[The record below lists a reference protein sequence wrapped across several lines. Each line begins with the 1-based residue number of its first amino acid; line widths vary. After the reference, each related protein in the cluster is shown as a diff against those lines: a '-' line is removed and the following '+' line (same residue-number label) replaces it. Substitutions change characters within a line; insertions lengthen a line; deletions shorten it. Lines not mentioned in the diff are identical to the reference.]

1 MLNKRTLLTKINRFI
16 DGNEV
21 IVITGMRQV
30 GKTSLIR
37 LILDDLPD
45 GLPSFCLDLEDMN
58 LLEICNKGAD
68 SLVAYL
74 KLLGADFTR
83 RLLVAIDEIQYLEN
97 PSNLLKLLHD
107 HHPEIKLIVS
117 GSSSLEIRSKFS
129 DSMAGRKALFEL
141 DTLSFAEFLNFR
153 DQKALQVKNNTGT
166 LASAVEQGPNE
177 HSMLASVILEP
188 HLSDYLTWGGFP
200 GVTLHAEAERK
211 QSLLR
216 DIHTS
221 YIRKDIKDI
230 ANIEDVMGYNRL
242 LQLLA
247 GQCGNL
253 VNINELSGTVGLS
266 INTVKKYLFLLEQTY
281 VMTLLRPWHSN
292 QRKELTKMPK
302 VYFNDIGLR
311 NIARGAINTQLLHDG
326 AQIENFVFCELKK
339 LFIPNETLFF
349 WRTSGGAEVDFIT
362 LQQDGVPMPIEVKE
376 GKMKRPAVSRSLRS
390 FISAFSPP
398 VAVVVNGGVSCS
410 MTIERTTVHFVP
422 LFAL

>member
-1 MLNKRTLLTKINRFI
+1 MLNKRTLLNKIISFA
-16 DGNEV
+16 DGREV

-30 GKTSLIR
+30 GKTSLIK
-37 LILDDLPD
+37 LVLENLPD
-45 GLPSFCLDLEDMN
+45 STPSFYLDLEDMN
-58 LLEICNKGAD
+58 LLEICNKGAN

-74 KLLGADFTR
+74 NLFGADFTR
-83 RLLVAIDEIQYLEN
+83 RLIVAIDEIQYLQN

-107 HHPEIKLIVS
+107 HHPNIKLIVS

-129 DSMAGRKALFEL
+129 DSLAGRKALFEL
-141 DTLSFAEFLNFR
+141 DTLSFSEFIQFR
-153 DQKALQVKNNTGT
+153 DQKALTVKANAGSLMDVVANG
-166 LASAVEQGPNE
+166 SNE
-177 HSMLASVILEP
+177 YAMLVAAILEP
-188 HLSDYLTWGGFP
+188 HLSDYLAWGGFP

-211 QSLLR
+211 QSLLK

-253 VNINELSGTVGLS
+253 VNIHELSGTVGLS

-281 VMTLLRPWHSN
+281 ILTLLRPWHSN

-311 NIARGAINTQLLHDG
+311 NIARGTINPHVPHDG

-339 LFIPNETLFF
+339 RFIPNETLFF
-349 WRTSGGAEVDFIT
+349 WRTSGGAEVDFIAV
-362 LQQDGVPMPIEVKE
+362 QQDGRPLAIEVKE
-376 GKMKRPAVSRSLRS
+376 GNMKRPAVSRSLRS

-398 VAVVVNGGVSCS
+398 TAVVVNGSLSCS
-410 MTIERTTVHFVP
+410 MTVENTIINFVP
-422 LFAL
+422 MFAL

>member
-1 MLNKRTLLTKINRFI
+1 MLNKRTQLATINRFM
-16 DGNEV
+16 DGTEV

-30 GKTSLIR
+30 GKTSIIR
-37 LILDDLPD
+37 LVLGNLPKD
-45 GLPSFCLDLEDMN
+45 TQSFYFDLEDMN

-74 KLLGADFTR
+74 KLLGADLTQR
-83 RLLVAIDEIQYLEN
+83 VVVAIDEIQYLKN

-107 HHPEIKLIVS
+107 HHPAIKLIVS

-129 DSMAGRKALFEL
+129 DSLAGRKALFEL
-141 DTLSFAEFLNFR
+141 DTLSFSEFLLFR
-153 DQKALQVKNNTGT
+153 DEKALRVKENTGT
-166 LASAVEQGPNE
+166 LLSTVAQGSNE
-177 HSMLASVILEP
+177 HAMLVESILEP

-200 GVTLHAEAERK
+200 GVTLHQEAERK
-211 QSLLR
+211 LSLLR

-253 VNINELSGTVGLS
+253 VNINELSVTVGLS

-311 NIARGAINTQLLHDG
+311 NIARGATNPLAIPDG

-349 WRTSGGAEVDFIT
+349 WRTAGGAEVDFIAMR
-362 LQQDGVPMPIEVKE
+362 DGISLPIEVKE

-390 FISAFSPP
+390 FITAFSPP
-398 VAVVVNGGVSCS
+398 VAVVLNGGLSCS
-410 MTIERTTVHFVP
+410 MTIEQTTVHFVP
-422 LFAL
+422 LFAM

>member
-1 MLNKRTLLTKINRFI
+1 MLSKRTLLAKINRFI
-16 DGNEV
+16 DGPEV

-37 LILDDLPD
+37 LALESLPD
-45 GLPSFCLDLEDMN
+45 ELPPFYLDLEDMN
-58 LLEICNKGAD
+58 LLAICNKGAD
-68 SLVAYL
+68 PLVAYL
-74 KLLGADFTR
+74 KLLGADFSR

-107 HHPEIKLIVS
+107 HHPAIKLIVS

-129 DSMAGRKALFEL
+129 DSLAGRKALFEL
-141 DTLSFAEFLNFR
+141 DTLSFAEFLQFR
-153 DQKALQVKNNTGT
+153 DHKASQVKSNAGT
-166 LASAVEQGPNE
+166 LQSILIQGINE
-177 HSMLASVILEP
+177 NAMLAAGILDN

-200 GVTLHAEAERK
+200 GVTLHTDAERK

-253 VNINELSGTVGLS
+253 VNINELSGCVGLS

-311 NIARGAINTQLLHDG
+311 SVARGGINPQVSPDG
-326 AQIENFVFCELKK
+326 AQVENFVFCELKK
-339 LFIPNETLFF
+339 LYVPNETLFF
-349 WRTSGGAEVDFIT
+349 WRTAGGAEVDFIIIEN
-362 LQQDGVPMPIEVKE
+362 GVPIPVEVK
-376 GKMKRPAVSRSLRS
+376 GNLKRPAISRSLRS
-390 FISAFSPP
+390 FISAFSPS
-398 VAVVVNGGVSCS
+398 VAVVVNSSLSCS
-410 MTIERTTVHFVP
+410 MAIENTTVHFVP

>member
-1 MLNKRTLLTKINRFI
+1 MLAKRILLDKLNRFI
-16 DGNEV
+16 DGQEV

-30 GKTSLIR
+30 GKTSLIK
-37 LILDDLPD
+37 LVIGDLSGD
-45 GLPSFCLDLEDMN
+45 IPSFYLDLEDMN
-58 LLEICNKGAD
+58 LLEIADRGAD
-68 SLVAYL
+68 ALVAYL
-74 KLLGADFTR
+74 KLLGADLSR
-83 RLLVAIDEIQYLEN
+83 RVVVAVDEIQYLKN

-107 HHPEIKLIVS
+107 HHPAIKLIVS

-129 DSMAGRKALFEL
+129 DSLAGRKALFEL
-141 DTLSFAEFLNFR
+141 DTLSFSEFLLFR
-153 DQKALQVKNNTGT
+153 DPKALMVKSNCGT
-166 LASAVEQGPNE
+166 FVSALTHGPNE
-177 HSMLASVILEP
+177 NAMLVAGIVEP
-188 HLSDYLTWGGFP
+188 HLSDYLLWGGFP
-200 GVTLHAEAERK
+200 GVTLHAEAELK

-230 ANIEDVMGYNRL
+230 ANIEDITGYNRL

-253 VNINELSGTVGLS
+253 VNVNELSGTVGLS

-311 NIARGAINTQLLHDG
+311 NIARGMLNPQLSPDG

-339 LFIPNETLFF
+339 LFMPNESLFF
-349 WRTSGGAEVDFIT
+349 WRTAGGAEVDFIVIR
-362 LQQDGVPMPIEVKE
+362 DGVPLPIEVKE
-376 GKMKRPAVSRSLRS
+376 GKMKRPVVSRSLHS

-398 VAVVVNGGVSCS
+398 VAVVVNGGLSCS
-410 MTIERTTVHFVP
+410 ITIENTSVHFIP

>member
-1 MLNKRTLLTKINRFI
+1 MLNKRSLLDKINRFL
-16 DGNEV
+16 DGQEV

-37 LILDDLPD
+37 LVLESLPVD
-45 GLPSFCLDLEDMN
+45 TQSFYLDLEDMN

-74 KLLGADFTR
+74 KLMGADFTHR
-83 RLLVAIDEIQYLEN
+83 VLVAIDEIQYLVN

-107 HHPEIKLIVS
+107 HHPSIKLIVS

-129 DSMAGRKALFEL
+129 DSLAGRKALFEL
-141 DTLSFAEFLNFR
+141 DTLSFTEFLQFR
-153 DQKALQVKNNTGT
+153 DPKALQVKSNAGV
-166 LASAVEQGPNE
+166 LANIVAQGSNE
-177 HSMLASVILEP
+177 HAMLAAGILDP
-188 HLSDYLTWGGFP
+188 HLADYLTWGGFP
-200 GVTLHAEAERK
+200 GVTLHTEAERK
-211 QSLLR
+211 QSLLK

-281 VMTLLRPWHSN
+281 IMTLLRPWHSN

-311 NIARGAINTQLLHDG
+311 NIARGTINSQLAHDG
-326 AQIENFVFCELKK
+326 AQVENFVFCELKK
-339 LFIPNETLFF
+339 QYIANETLFF
-349 WRTSGGAEVDFIT
+349 WRTAGGAEVDFIAI
-362 LQQDGVPMPIEVKE
+362 QQDGVPLAIEVKE

-398 VAVVVNGGVSCS
+398 VAVVVNGSLSCS
-410 MTIERTTVHFVP
+410 MTIESTTVHFVP
-422 LFAL
+422 MFAL

>member
-1 MLNKRTLLTKINRFI
+1 MLTKRTLLQKINRFI
-16 DGNEV
+16 DGHEV

-30 GKTSLIR
+30 GKTSLIK
-37 LILDDLPD
+37 LVLDNLPT
-45 GLPSFCLDLEDMN
+45 GLPSFYLDLEDMN
-58 LLEICNKGAD
+58 LLEIGDKGAD

-74 KLLGADFTR
+74 KLLGAN
-83 RLLVAIDEIQYLEN
+83 LNSLVVVAIDEIQYLKN

-107 HHPEIKLIVS
+107 HHPTIKLIVS

-129 DSMAGRKALFEL
+129 DSLAGRKALFEL
-141 DTLSFAEFLNFR
+141 DTLSFAEFLLFR
-153 DQKALQVKNNTGT
+153 DPKVLAIKENSGT
-166 LASAVEQGPNE
+166 LTTAVSKGVNE
-177 HSMLASVILEP
+177 HAILASGIIEP

-230 ANIEDVMGYNRL
+230 ANIEDITGYNRL
-242 LQLLA
+242 LQMLA

-253 VNINELSGTVGLS
+253 VNIHELSVTVGLS

-281 VMTLLRPWHSN
+281 IMTLLRPWHSN
-292 QRKELTKMPK
+292 LRKELTKMPK

-311 NIARGAINTQLLHDG
+311 NIARGMINSQRPHDG

-339 LFIPNETLFF
+339 LFTPNESLFF
-349 WRTSGGAEVDFIT
+349 WRTAGGAEVDFIAIK
-362 LQQDGVPMPIEVKE
+362 DGVPLPIEVKE
-376 GKMKRPAVSRSLRS
+376 GKMKHPTVSRSLRS
-390 FISAFSPP
+390 FINAFSPP
-398 VAVVVNGGVSCS
+398 VAIVANGGLSCS
-410 MTIERTTVHFVP
+410 IYIEKTIIHFVP

>member
-1 MLNKRTLLTKINRFI
+1 MLNKRIQLTTISRFM
-16 DGNEV
+16 DGPEV

-30 GKTSLIR
+30 GKTSIIR
-37 LILDDLPD
+37 LLLNNLPKKT
-45 GLPSFCLDLEDMN
+45 PTFYFDLEDMN

-74 KLLGADFTR
+74 KLLGADLTQR
-83 RLLVAIDEIQYLEN
+83 VVVAIDEIQYLKT

-107 HHPEIKLIVS
+107 HHPAIKLIVS

-129 DSMAGRKALFEL
+129 DSLAGRKALFEL
-141 DTLSFAEFLNFR
+141 DTLSFSEFLQFR
-153 DQKALQVKNNTGT
+153 DERASLVKENAGT
-166 LASAVEQGPNE
+166 LISAVAQGPNE
-177 HSMLASVILEP
+177 HAMLVESLLEP
-188 HLSDYLTWGGFP
+188 HLADYLIWGGFP

-211 QSLLR
+211 LSLLR

-253 VNINELSGTVGLS
+253 VNINELSVTVGLS

-311 NIARGAINTQLLHDG
+311 NIARGTINPQAITDG
-326 AQIENFVFCELKK
+326 AQFENFVFCELKK

-349 WRTSGGAEVDFIT
+349 WRTAGGAEVDFIAVRG
-362 LQQDGVPMPIEVKE
+362 GVPLPIEVKE

-390 FISAFSPP
+390 FITAFTPP
-398 VAVVVNGGVSCS
+398 VAVVLNGGLSCS
-410 MTIERTTVHFVP
+410 MTVEKTTVHFVP
-422 LFAL
+422 LFAM

>member
-1 MLNKRTLLTKINRFI
+1 MLNKRSGLATIIRFL
-16 DGNEV
+16 DGPEV

-30 GKTSLIR
+30 GKTSIIR
-37 LILDDLPD
+37 LALDSLPE
-45 GLPSFCLDLEDMN
+45 GSKSFYLDLEDMN
-58 LLEICNKGAD
+58 LLDICNKGAD
-68 SLVAYL
+68 SLVGYL
-74 KLLGADFTR
+74 KLLGADFSGR
-83 RLLVAIDEIQYLEN
+83 VVVAIDEIQYLKN
-97 PSNLLKLLHD
+97 PSNLLKHLHD
-107 HHPEIKLIVS
+107 HHPQIKLLVS

-129 DSMAGRKALFEL
+129 DSLAGRKVLFEL
-141 DTLSFAEFLNFR
+141 DTLSFNEFLLFR
-153 DQKALQVKNNTGT
+153 DPNALRVKENAGS
-166 LASAVEQGPNE
+166 LADTVANGPNE
-177 HSMLASVILEP
+177 HATLSGSILAP
-188 HLSDYLTWGGFP
+188 HLADYLVWGGFP

-211 QSLLR
+211 QALLR

-253 VNINELSGTVGLS
+253 VNINELSVTVGLS

-281 VMTLLRPWHSN
+281 ILTLLRPWHSN

-311 NIARGAINTQLLHDG
+311 NIARGAIQPTSIPDG

-339 LFIPNETLFF
+339 HFIPNENLHF
-349 WRTSGGAEVDFIT
+349 WRTAGGAEVDFIVMR
-362 LQQDGVPMPIEVKE
+362 DGKPLPIEVKE
-376 GKMKRPAVSRSLRS
+376 GALKRPAVSRSLRS
-390 FISAFSPP
+390 FISAFSPAT
-398 VAVVVNGGVSCS
+398 AVVVNATLSCS
-410 MTIERTTVHFVP
+410 ITIEQTSVHFVP